1 MKGKCDG
8 GGDGVGVGG
17 GDGGGRIGINSA
29 RYRG

>member
-1 MKGKCDG
+1 MKGKCGG